1 MEWVA
6 ILPWLTIITIWYWLI
21 FSTYLACYHRPFGIL
36 FFLKSGDCCCW
47 REGTLRHVDYLLYT
61 SCCQTNEWKAASVC
75 SLNWRK
81 KKEYPK
87 RKKAKAMHFC
97 SVMLTHTKTRPCCH
111 RGSDVTDQ
119 TVQGGETQQRNNEHH
134 QKWESRH
141 WKDTDV
147 YSATC
152 SWETSDKQGVLFL
165 FPPPKAHSCPCPW
178 HTAILQDKN
187 QQEHKPNLLPFTHQ
201 VHKPLFNSQH
211 NEVRYQPLMYN
222 KALEV
227 MQNQKISP
235 QKKLV
240 VWNGVQSFYF
250 GIRMAPAVKRDPC
263 KKSSCSQS
271 NCYAR
276 VHSRS
281 EKVFVSALVLTAGAP
296 CFPSITLHAFEM
308 QKCFC
313 IF

>member
-1 MEWVA
+1 M
-6 ILPWLTIITIWYWLI
+6 WLI
-21 FSTYLACYHRPFGIL
+21 KQFKEEKPSR
-36 FFLKSGDCCCW
+36 
-47 REGTLRHVDYLLYT
+47 GTMNTIRNEKADTGKTLMYT
-61 SCCQTNEWKAASVC
+61 VLPVAEKQVTS
-75 SLNWRK
+75 
-81 KKEYPK
+81 KEYS
-87 RKKAKAMHFC
+87 F
-97 SVMLTHTKTRPCCH
+97 
-111 RGSDVTDQ
+111 
-119 TVQGGETQQRNNEHH
+119 
-134 QKWESRH
+134 
-141 WKDTDV
+141 
-147 YSATC
+147 
-152 SWETSDKQGVLFL
+152 F
-165 FPPPKAHSCPCPW
+165 FFPPKAHSCPCPW

-296 CFPSITLHAFEM
+296 CFPSTMLHAFEM